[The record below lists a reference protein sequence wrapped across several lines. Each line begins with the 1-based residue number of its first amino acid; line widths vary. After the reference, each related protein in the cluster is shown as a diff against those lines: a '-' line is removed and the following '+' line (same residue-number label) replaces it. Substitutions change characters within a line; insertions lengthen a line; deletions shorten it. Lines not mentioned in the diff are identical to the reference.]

1 MCAVDP
7 QSDGLVGYWKFNEGE
22 GHIFHDASGHGL
34 DMDWSKSS
42 RDVSENG
49 KMVATPDAANA
60 IKWVKDDINK
70 CAQ

>member
-1 MCAVDP
+1 
-7 QSDGLVGYWKFNEGE
+7 
-22 GHIFHDASGHGL
+22 
-34 DMDWSKSS
+34 MDWSKTS

-49 KMVATPDAANA
+49 NMVATPDAANA